1 MSDEA
6 EQHSRHPF
14 RIPPAP
20 LWVRPDAHLWI
31 RPDADRF
38 MSPGW
43 RDKEPYASLKLY
55 DGRARLPRLQPEKR
69 SQESIF
75 TDAERRLLQAMI
87 EDYRA
92 IAAELR
98 SMREALED
106 KAGFNPNQPR
116 VPAGNPAGGQ
126 WTDGGNGTNPL
137 LNAVRLADAGGVIGS
152 DVMSDAS
159 PDPLIAGAQYAMA
172 QIEIHTDALTGIET
186 IDETTKNL
194 TATLAG
200 VVDRVEYVPTMT
212 PGQYGV
218 AVHTAFGLAVRV
230 GNFPGIGFWDVET
243 TFGFV
248 GAKYGSK
255 DSIRTDVVLRNPSGD
270 IIAIYDVKT
279 LGAKLSPSRIRE
291 LREKT
296 GTGPNVPI
304 FELQVTRGVRRKMM
318 ETAQMKRRS
327 SPSYRLI
334 VQRS

>member
-1 MSDEA
+1 MSNEA
-6 EQHSRHPF
+6 EQYPRRPF

-20 LWVRPDAHLWI
+20 LWMRPDAHLWM

-38 MSPGW
+38 MMPGW
-43 RDKEPYASLKLY
+43 RDKEPYASLTLH
-55 DGRARLPRLQPEKR
+55 DGRARRPRLQPEKR
-69 SQESIF
+69 SQESTF
-75 TDAERRLLQAMI
+75 TDAERRLLRAMI

-106 KAGFNPNQPR
+106 KTGFNPNQPR
-116 VPAGNPAGGQ
+116 VPAGYPTGGR

-186 IDETTKNL
+186 IDDTTKNL

-200 VVDRVEYVPTMT
+200 VVDTVDYVPGMT
-212 PGQYGV
+212 PQAYGT
-218 AVHTAFGLAVRV
+218 AVHVSFATAVRIT
-230 GNFPGIGFWDVET
+230 GFRGIGLFDVET
-243 TFGFV
+243 TFGLEPDDPY
-248 GAKYGSK
+248 GAK
-255 DSIRTDVVLRNPSGD
+255 DSIRTDVVLRNDAGD

-279 LGAKLSPSRIRE
+279 GAKEISPARAAK
-291 LREKT
+291 LRART
-296 GTGPNVPI
+296 GVGRNVPI
-304 FELQVTRGVRRKMM
+304 IELNVIKGVMRKSGRLLVRRI
-318 ETAQMKRRS
+318 RS
-327 SPSYRLI
+327 CGSG
-334 VQRS
+334 VG